1 MLSHLHSFLT
11 TSLEALGR
19 LLTFSLQ
26 PSPEKSLPHLM
37 SAPECVV
44 PGVFFAGK
52 RWSAFRV
59 VPGSKFHADR
69 STTLKNCY
77 ITRVI
82 HCRYIQHELIMLEVV
97 NGNHQA
103 REPERRYVVV
113 ERLKIDRSSRSSAV
127 VLSEELSGK
136 NTGNMDTITIYDNL
150 DNRDRLRNYL
160 GSTVETLHLKQ
171 GCFNVLQA
179 ATLAAALTEFAGD
192 YSLLRYMCFWYAC
205 AFREMVKKIVG
216 EGLLQAVQGPAYSEA
231 GCIGNLRC
239 VSPTADFPVFASL
252 DSTARAETQITSALK
267 QGQKNGPNNER
278 QSLTTQEVGQAT
290 QHIRSDGERW
300 RKLMTSWMERLTL
313 SYNTTLQN
321 NEAKI
326 TELEAMLADYQN
338 RVAEAEARAADAE
351 AARDE
356 AVTRA
361 TEAEAHATYFRSL
374 YQNGTAVD
382 IARHENGQPR
392 AWTPPA
398 TV

>member
-19 LLTFSLQ
+19 FLTFSLQ
-26 PSPEKSLPHLM
+26 PSPDKSLPHLM
-37 SAPECVV
+37 SAPQCVV

-52 RWSAFRV
+52 FGGPPSEWVAMLMGV
-59 VPGSKFHADR
+59 NEVPGSKFHADR

-77 ITRVI
+77 ITRVM

-278 QSLTTQEVGQAT
+278 QSLTTQE
-290 QHIRSDGERW
+290 
-300 RKLMTSWMERLTL
+300 LMTSWMERLTL

-361 TEAEAHATYFRSL
+361 TEAEAQAAYFRSL

-392 AWTPPA
+392 A
-398 TV
+398 

>member
-37 SAPECVV
+37 SAPQCVV

-52 RWSAFRV
+52 FGGPPSEWV
-59 VPGSKFHADR
+59 VMLMGVNEVPGSKFHADR

-82 HCRYIQHELIMLEVV
+82 HCRYIQHELIMFEVV

-127 VLSEELSGK
+127 VLFEELSGK

-278 QSLTTQEVGQAT
+278 QSLTTQE
-290 QHIRSDGERW
+290 
-300 RKLMTSWMERLTL
+300 LMTSWMERLTL

-326 TELEAMLADYQN
+326 TELEAILADYQN

-361 TEAEAHATYFRSL
+361 TEAEAQATYFRSL
-374 YQNGTAVD
+374 YQNDTAVD

-392 AWTPPA
+392 AWTSPA